1 MAKSQNASE
10 EPGRGNFLSDIK
22 IHKPVAVKILQYWYR
37 NIWLNGI
44 KSRIQKQIRAC
55 MKN

>member
-1 MAKSQNASE
+1 MAKSQNSSE
-10 EPGRGNFLSDIK
+10 EPGRDNFLSDTK

-44 KSRIQKQIRAC
+44 KSRIQTQIHAY